1 MPLQIPPI
9 AVEIAHP
16 KSTVFHVLSI
26 KAPMA
31 VKLAHP
37 KSTVFHVLSIQA
49 AMAAAQAPSNFY
61 PQMKM
66 NHA

>member
-1 MPLQIPPI
+1 MPLQILPTKAAM

-16 KSTVFHVLSI
+16 KSTVFHVLF
-26 KAPMA
+26 
-31 VKLAHP
+31 L
-37 KSTVFHVLSIQA
+37 QA
-49 AMAAAQAPSNFY
+49 AVAAAQAPRNFY